1 VPIAVRATASA
12 CLLFVINSVAIG
24 LGPQVIGIASDLLR
38 PAFGENSLRIALLG
52 ATGIGVPAAF
62 LYYRA
67 SLTYR
72 SEITAADAT
81 YRSEITAADARSTAL

>member
-24 LGPQVIGIASDLLR
+24 LGPQAIGIASDLLR
-38 PAFGENSLRIALLG
+38 PVFGENSLRIALLC
-52 ATGIGVPAAF
+52 ATSVGLPAAL

-67 SLTYR
+67 SLSYRSEIGSADAAHR
-72 SEITAADAT
+72 SEITASDGRPSAH
-81 YRSEITAADARSTAL
+81 